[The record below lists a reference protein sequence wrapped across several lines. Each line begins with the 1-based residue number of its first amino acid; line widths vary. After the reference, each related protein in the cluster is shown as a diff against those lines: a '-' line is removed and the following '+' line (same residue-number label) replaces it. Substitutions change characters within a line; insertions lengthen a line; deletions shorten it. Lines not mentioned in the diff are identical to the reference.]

1 MAHHHARFKFV
12 RNEGKAGRAFDKK
25 DRSVYIAAV
34 TTETLKINKA
44 ERTRKRIIEAAAA
57 VINQKGYH
65 ATSINDIM
73 EVADI
78 SKGGIYGNFKNKE
91 EIAIA
96 AFDYA
101 VRYITESV
109 AERLEKGMRAQ
120 EKLMVVVSFYLD
132 HTLNP
137 PIEGGCPILN
147 TAVEM
152 ADAHSTL
159 RDRVVNA
166 LMFWRSS
173 IIHVVEKGIE
183 RGEVNSSVDPIAF
196 GTCFIAMLEGGIMAT
211 RLTRDESI
219 IHMVMERL
227 REMIESDLK
236 PHE

>member
-1 MAHHHARFKFV
+1 M
-12 RNEGKAGRAFDKK
+12 
-25 DRSVYIAAV
+25 
-34 TTETLKINKA
+34 TTETLKLNKA
-44 ERTRKRIIEAAAA
+44 ERTRRRIIEAAAS

-109 AERLEKGMRAQ
+109 ALRLKKGMFAQ
-120 EKLMVVVSFYLD
+120 EKLKVVVSFYLD

-137 PIEGGCPILN
+137 PIDGGCPILN

-166 LMFWRSS
+166 LNFWRDS
-173 IIHVVEKGIE
+173 IVHVVEKGIE
-183 RGEVNSSVDPIAF
+183 RGEVNASVNPVAF

-211 RLTRDESI
+211 RLTRDETI
-219 IHMVMERL
+219 IHMVMDRL
-227 REMIESDLK
+227 GEMIDNDLQ
-236 PHE
+236 PHD